1 MLGEKNRGGNTVWE
15 WRGIYAVLGYLEKGV
30 KFNSQYDEKGV
41 GGLGV
46 NVIMNFGYKF
56 SVVC

>member
-30 KFNSQYDEKGV
+30 KFNS
-41 GGLGV
+41 
-46 NVIMNFGYKF
+46 
-56 SVVC
+56 